1 MPAKAVPGYG
11 SEATELNRKSL
22 QAKRIV
28 AYDGADRRSRP
39 YDMLRTQV
47 LQTMDANRWKV
58 LAVTSPTPKCGKT
71 VTAINLAFSITRQ
84 PDRSVVLLDLDLQ
97 WPRISGYFGLVPQ
110 NDGVLGI
117 VEGRASPVNVAVT
130 VRAKDQQMVV
140 FPTAATRQSAELMCS
155 GAMTGLL
162 EDLKASFQTVILDL
176 PPILSSDDVI
186 ALLPQVDCVLL
197 VAAVGV
203 TKASEIEECIK
214 FLPPGR
220 LTRVVLN
227 KVPVAE
233 STYYSYG

>member
-1 MPAKAVPGYG
+1 MPAKAVLGYG

-203 TKASEIEECIK
+203 TKASEVEECIR
-214 FLPPGR
+214 FLPPSR

-227 KVPVAE
+227 KVPGAQ